1 MRTKHLYL
9 IITMVVVIGVIILA
23 MPHAKTA
30 GNYHHASHVQKS
42 YHPTYHRASHFPKS
56 FQRNWYQYDS
66 VNHKNQ
72 RYTFTKNRIKTLSYN
87 GSYWLTG
94 HSKQL
99 IKTNGK
105 YYATK
110 DWSSRKYRSIPYDR
124 WNLKVK
130 SVNGKR
136 QVVLVHYLNGY
147 WWAFTKHPIHHIIQ
161 GSY

>member
-9 IITMVVVIGVIILA
+9 IITTVVVIGVIVLA

-30 GNYHHASHVQKS
+30 SNYHH
-42 YHPTYHRASHFPKS
+42 ASHFPKS
-56 FQRNWYQYDS
+56 FQRNWYQYNS

-94 HSKQL
+94 HNKQL
-99 IKTNGK
+99 IKTNGT

-110 DWSSRKYRSIPYDR
+110 DWVDRKDRSIPYDR

-147 WWAFTKHPIHHIIQ
+147 WWAFTKYPIHHIIQ

>member
-1 MRTKHLYL
+1 MKTKHLSL
-9 IITMVVVIGVIILA
+9 IVATVVLAGITGLA
-23 MPHAKTA
+23 MTSTTTA
-30 GNYHHASHVQKS
+30 AGYRRV
-42 YHPTYHRASHFPKS
+42 SHFPKS
-56 FQRNWYQYDS
+56 FQRHWYQYDS

-87 GSYWLTG
+87 GSYWLTS
-94 HSKQL
+94 HNKQL

-110 DWSSRKYRSIPYDR
+110 DWSNRKYRSIPYDR